1 MKKLQVKFV
10 LMTMLC
16 LTVILVS
23 LVAVLNVLS
32 YRSMVRNA
40 DWILSILAENE
51 GQFPE
56 QGNGRGPGRDHGD
69 RPEGET
75 GAPPD
80 KALTIPPY
88 GQDNP
93 PMETLPGKQPP
104 EDRPEESGPP
114 EESKPEEEERYF
126 YFSAEL
132 PHESRFFSILLN
144 ENNELV
150 DMETSHIAAISD
162 EWAVRIASTVAEL
175 EDVRGFYGIYRY
187 VKVNE
192 AAGLRIIFLDTSN
205 TMGFFFRMLFNSAI
219 IALIILL
226 LVMVIISFM
235 SNRVLKPIAES
246 YEMQR
251 QFISDAGHELKTPLT
266 IIRADADVLE
276 MDLGQNEWL
285 EDIQRQTDRMSELT
299 NNLLLLSRMEDTKSS
314 MTMIDFSLSDSV
326 EETVSSFE
334 TLAKVRERELSCR
347 IEPLLNLRG
356 NERAISHLVAVLL
369 DNAIKY
375 SPKGG
380 FIRLKL
386 ERVGR
391 TAQLT
396 VFNTTETTL
405 PKEVLPRLFDR
416 FYRVDSARNSGVG
429 GHGIGL
435 SLAKAIT
442 DVHKGKIQA
451 GIPGEN
457 SIIFTVTLP
466 L

>member
-56 QGNGRGPGRDHGD
+56 QGDGRGPGRDPVD
-69 RPEGET
+69 RPDGEKDKPQ
-75 GAPPD
+75 GEAPD
-80 KALTIPPY
+80 
-88 GQDNP
+88 GQEKT
-93 PMETLPGKQPP
+93 PMEPLPENQPP
-104 EDRPEESGPP
+104 EDRLPEDT
-114 EESKPEEEERYF
+114 KPEEEERPF

-150 DMETSHIAAISD
+150 EMETSHIAAISD
-162 EWAVRIASTVAEL
+162 EWAVKFASRVAEL
-175 EDVRGFYGIYRY
+175 ENVRGFYGVYRY

-205 TMGFFFRMLFNSAI
+205 TMGYFFRMLFNSAI
-219 IALIILL
+219 IALVILL

-235 SNRVLKPIAES
+235 SNRVIKPIAES
-246 YEMQR
+246 YEMQK

-314 MTMIDFSLSDSV
+314 VTMIDFPLSDSV
-326 EETVSSFE
+326 AETVSSFE
-334 TLAKVRERELSCR
+334 TLAKARERELSYE
-347 IEPLLNLRG
+347 IEPLLNLHG
-356 NERAISHLVAVLL
+356 DERAISHLVSVLL

-380 FIRLKL
+380 KVRLKL

-405 PKEVLPRLFDR
+405 PKEALPRLFDR

>member
-10 LMTMLC
+10 LMTTLC

-56 QGNGRGPGRDHGD
+56 QNNGRGPGRDHGNRPKDEKD
-69 RPEGET
+69 RPQSEAPDGQENLPVESMPDRQVPEGLE
-75 GAPPD
+75 
-80 KALTIPPY
+80 
-88 GQDNP
+88 
-93 PMETLPGKQPP
+93 P
-104 EDRPEESGPP
+104 ED
-114 EESKPEEEERYF
+114 EERHF

-144 ENNELV
+144 KNNELI

-162 EWAVRIASTVAEL
+162 EWALKFATQVAEL
-175 EDVRGFYGIYRY
+175 EDERGFYGVYRY

-192 AAGLRIIFLDTSN
+192 ATGLRIIFLDTSN
-205 TMGFFFRMLFNSAI
+205 TMGFFFRVMFNSAI
-219 IALIILL
+219 IALVILL

-235 SNRVLKPIAES
+235 SNRVIKPIAEN
-246 YEMQR
+246 YEMQK

-299 NNLLLLSRMEDTKSS
+299 NNLLLLSRMEDTKR
-314 MTMIDFSLSDSV
+314 TTAMIDFPLSDTV
-326 EETVSSFE
+326 AETVGSFE
-334 TLAKVRERELSCR
+334 TLAKARRRKLSAQ
-347 IEPLLNLRG
+347 IEPLLNFRG
-356 NERAISHLVAVLL
+356 NERAISHLVSVLL
-369 DNAIKY
+369 ENAIKY
-375 SPKGG
+375 SPEGG
-380 FIRLKL
+380 EICLKL

-405 PKEVLPRLFDR
+405 PKEALPRLFDR

-442 DVHKGKIQA
+442 DAHKGKIQA
-451 GIPGEN
+451 GIPGEK

>member
-10 LMTMLC
+10 LMTTLC

-56 QGNGRGPGRDHGD
+56 QNNGRGPEHDHGN
-69 RPEGET
+69 RPEDEKDKPQSET
-75 GAPPD
+75 PD
-80 KALTIPPY
+80 TLPD
-88 GQDNP
+88 GQENP
-93 PMETLPGKQPP
+93 PLESLPDRQPP
-104 EDRPEESGPP
+104 ENKSEEA
-114 EESKPEEEERYF
+114 ERNF

-144 ENNELV
+144 ENNELI

-162 EWAVRIASTVAEL
+162 EWALKFAAQVAEL
-175 EDVRGFYGIYRY
+175 EDERGFYGVYRY

-192 AAGLRIIFLDTSN
+192 ATGLRIIFLDTSN
-205 TMGFFFRMLFNSAI
+205 TMGFFFRVMFNSAI
-219 IALIILL
+219 IALVILL

-235 SNRVLKPIAES
+235 SNRVIKPIAES
-246 YEMQR
+246 YEMQKR
-251 QFISDAGHELKTPLT
+251 FISDAGHELKTPLT

-299 NNLLLLSRMEDTKSS
+299 NNLLLLSRMEDTKR
-314 MTMIDFSLSDSV
+314 TTAMIDFPLSDTV
-326 EETVSSFE
+326 TETVGSFE
-334 TLAKVRERELSCR
+334 TLAKARGRKLSTQ
-347 IEPLLNLRG
+347 IEPLLNFRG
-356 NERAISHLVAVLL
+356 NERAISHLVSVLL
-369 DNAIKY
+369 ENAIKY
-375 SPKGG
+375 SPEGG
-380 FIRLKL
+380 EIRLKL

-396 VFNTTETTL
+396 VFNTTMETL
-405 PKEVLPRLFDR
+405 PKEALSRLFDR

-442 DVHKGKIQA
+442 DAHRGKIQA
-451 GIPGEN
+451 SIPGEKT
-457 SIIFTVTLP
+457 IVFTVTLP